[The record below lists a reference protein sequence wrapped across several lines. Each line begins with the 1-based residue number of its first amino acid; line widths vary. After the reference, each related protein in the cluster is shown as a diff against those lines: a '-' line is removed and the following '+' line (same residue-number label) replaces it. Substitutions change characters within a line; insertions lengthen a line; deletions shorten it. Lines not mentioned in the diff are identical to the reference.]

1 MWKKISRILALVMAV
16 VVIVISVGGIFGAW
30 GINSALSDFTLKVF
44 GVIQGGVEI
53 VNSGVGR
60 VDTLIQT
67 ARSEVQQAGDTV
79 NAIAANLQE
88 NHPILTALNE
98 RVENRLGPGIEKI
111 QEAMSPVHD
120 AIVKVGGAVSFAN
133 SLPFVAERV
142 PGLDKVDQ
150 TLTRLG
156 TLGADLQQLRST
168 LRALAEEKADKLTQA
183 AEAALTDLVAR
194 IDGGLAGIQS
204 DVQTLQADIAAL
216 QSRLQ
221 QRQSQ
226 LLLLYNLFA
235 VLATLLFVW
244 VIYSQVVV
252 IRHYWSRP
260 ASLAINSATPDQS
273 TPAISGE
280 IDAQPAIKIDEGTV
294 VAPPAAV
301 APDPLEK
308 TS

>member
-1 MWKKISRILALVMAV
+1 MLPMWKKTSRILALVMAV
-16 VVIVISVGGIFGAW
+16 VVIVFSVGGIFGAW
-30 GINSALSDFTLKVF
+30 GISSALSDFTLKVF
-44 GVIQGGVEI
+44 GVIQGGVEV

-60 VDTLIQT
+60 VDTLLQT

-79 NAIAANLQE
+79 NSIAANLQE

-98 RVENRLGPGIEKI
+98 RVENRLGPGVEKI

-133 SLPFVAERV
+133 SLPFVAERI
-142 PGLDKVDQ
+142 PGLDQVDQ

-168 LRALAEEKADKLTQA
+168 LRALADEKADKLTQA

-194 IDGGLAGIQS
+194 IDGGLAGIQT
-204 DVQTLQADIAAL
+204 DVQTFQADLTAL
-216 QSRLQ
+216 QTRLQ

-252 IRHYWSRP
+252 IRHHWSRP
-260 ASLAINSATPDQS
+260 VAVPIAPPPPADRGAPDVTGEMAAPPSPTIEAADVVQSAETP
-273 TPAISGE
+273 TAIS
-280 IDAQPAIKIDEGTV
+280 D
-294 VAPPAAV
+294 
-301 APDPLEK
+301 
-308 TS
+308 